1 MEKIDVCKNYPE
13 NSSTT
18 KVPEHIASAFSMSTI
33 LSFKSIEN
41 KHDVYR
47 DKDCMKEFCEF
58 LTEHAMEIIN
68 FLKNEVINKRAA
80 GIYIFVKKGLKINM
94 RKIKNIEKLGT
105 IVIIQV
111 NIVLLYIAYVIQSIV
126 YLKKFL

>member
-1 MEKIDVCKNYPE
+1 
-13 NSSTT
+13 
-18 KVPEHIASAFSMSTI
+18 MSTI

-68 FLKNEVINKRAA
+68 FLKSEVINKRAA

-94 RKIKNIEKLGT
+94 RKIKNIEKLRT

>member
-80 GIYIFVKKGLKINM
+80 GII
-94 RKIKNIEKLGT
+94 
-105 IVIIQV
+105 
-111 NIVLLYIAYVIQSIV
+111 
-126 YLKKFL
+126 